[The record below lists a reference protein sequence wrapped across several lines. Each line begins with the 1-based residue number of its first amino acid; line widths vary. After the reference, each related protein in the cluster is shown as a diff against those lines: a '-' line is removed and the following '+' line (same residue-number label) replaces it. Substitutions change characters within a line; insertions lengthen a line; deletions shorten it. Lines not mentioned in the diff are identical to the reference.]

1 MYVFYVYDKNK
12 LNHFFKLG
20 AYNFFYSLHDERR
33 HPNLS
38 NGEGPMPIDALGA
51 HFWAIFR
58 PNFAQKL
65 TLRKTD
71 DSECI

>member
-38 NGEGPMPIDALGA
+38 NGEGPMLIDAFSGPFL
-51 HFWAIFR
+51 
-58 PNFAQKL
+58 PKN
-65 TLRKTD
+65 
-71 DSECI
+71 